1 LKVRESRKAEILII
15 LGIVLVMVAPY
26 LPNFFFEGFLLEAE
40 NHGAIRYVEV
50 IPSVRLGGMLFFAWG
65 ITILLKRSV

>member
-1 LKVRESRKAEILII
+1 MKVRESRKAEILII

-26 LPNFFFEGFLLEAE
+26 LPNFFFECFITGTS
-40 NHGAIRYVEV
+40 NHGEIGFKEV

-65 ITILLKRSV
+65 ITILLKRHV